1 MKYNSNEIS
10 DILFEKQISLYSK
23 IDTLLNQKFN
33 ELQPDIISDLTTTL
47 IELDNR
53 IQLYIKE
60 LKQREM
66 YH

>member
-10 DILFEKQISLYSK
+10 DILFEKQISLYNK